1 MKTIP
6 PFKLT
11 PEPLNEEAREMAP
24 FKWGPKEIGQ
34 RHRLGGHP
42 DSIRD
47 QQWPTCP
54 TCRVKM
60 SFYGQLD
67 SINDEVC
74 IADCGLI

>member
-1 MKTIP
+1 
-6 PFKLT
+6 
-11 PEPLNEEAREMAP
+11 MAP

-34 RHRLGGHP
+34 RHRLGGTP
-42 DSIRD
+42 DFIHD
-47 QQWPTCP
+47 QQWPTCR

-74 IADCGLI
+74 IADCGLIYVFLCFGCYESQSFVQSA